1 MAVTPT
7 RNGTP
12 ADSATAGQSRMPTH
26 GSVDITSL
34 DFSYGRGGHRLRDV
48 SVRVHPGEVCA
59 LLGPNGAGKT
69 TLLRCL
75 LGLLAPDRGT
85 ITLAGSDLAA
95 LSRRELARLVAYVP
109 QTSSTVFPFTTLD
122 MVVMGRTP
130 HLAITATPSPADQR
144 AAHSTLA
151 RLGIDHLASR
161 AFAQLSG
168 GERQLALIARALVQQ
183 APVLVLDEPTA
194 ALDYGNEVRILTVLT
209 ELAAAGHTVLM
220 TTHQPGHALTY
231 ATRAVLMRAGAIVAD
246 GPPEQII
253 TSDRLTDLYGTPIHV
268 AQVTLPSPDP
278 GTAYACIPIVARRPA
293 NHCLDNKDR
302 P

>member
-1 MAVTPT
+1 MAVTPA
-7 RNGTP
+7 RNGAP
-12 ADSATAGQSRMPTH
+12 AHSAPRS
-26 GSVDITSL
+26 SVEITNL
-34 DFSYGRGGHRLRDV
+34 DFSYGRGRHRLREV

-75 LGLLAPDRGT
+75 LGLLAADRGT
-85 ITLAGSDLAA
+85 ITIAGTDLAE

-109 QTSSTVFPFTTLD
+109 QTTSTVFPFTALD
-122 MVVMGRTP
+122 LVVMGRIP
-130 HLAITATPSPADQR
+130 HLSITATPSAADRR
-144 AAHSTLA
+144 AARSTLA
-151 RLGIDHLASR
+151 RLGIDHLAGR

-168 GERQLALIARALVQQ
+168 GERQLALIARALLHQ

-194 ALDYGNEVRILTVLT
+194 ALDYGNEVHILTVLT

-220 TTHQPGHALTY
+220 TTHQPDHALTY

-268 AQVTLPSPDP
+268 ARFPMPGPDP
-278 GTAYACIPIVARRPA
+278 GIAHACIPIVPRRPA
-293 NHCLDNKDR
+293 DHGIDERIEKEDR